1 MRIVITSPPKMGNK
15 WLKCLLGTIYGLDWL
30 MGDDTPATKADQFV
44 DWIRSGNFQENTVF
58 HQHCK
63 YKPHL
68 CDVIDA
74 VPAHIVTIVRDPY
87 DAFVSMYYWLQ
98 SRKVHD
104 ETKGRVRGK
113 ERPRDVLVGK
123 PLADPAI
130 LAFLG
135 GEFGI
140 YVDRAV
146 EWTESGR
153 ALVVRYEDL
162 HRDTFGTMKQV
173 TEQIA
178 PADDARI
185 RRAIVTC
192 QADNMRKM
200 SPKMAQH
207 IRSAKVGDSKERLG
221 PEHLAIFRERYG
233 DQVRRLGYEVR

>member
-1 MRIVITSPPKMGNK
+1 
-15 WLKCLLGTIYGLDWL
+15 IYGLDWL
-30 MGDDTPATKADQFV
+30 MGDDTPVTKAHQFV
-44 DWIRSGNFQENTVF
+44 GWIQRGNFQDDTIF

-63 YKPHL
+63 YKPQL
-68 CDVIDA
+68 CNVIDA

-87 DAFVSMYYWLQ
+87 DTFVSMYYWLQ

-123 PLADPAI
+123 SLADPAI
-130 LAFLG
+130 LDFLS

-140 YVDRAV
+140 YIDRAV

-162 HRDTFGTMKQV
+162 HRDTFGTMKEM
-173 TEQIA
+173 TELIA
-178 PADDARI
+178 PADDARV

-192 QADNMRKM
+192 HADNMRKM